1 MTKQS
6 HEDEAAERSPE
17 NKVTVLSTKKL
28 ISAGL
33 LDRDFEEIEFALI
46 GPNAWEQGRL
56 AKPHPFALPQGS
68 PLLQRKFRSVR
79 ETLEHFSPLFWR

>member
-6 HEDEAAERSPE
+6 HEGEAAKRSPE
-17 NKVTVLSTKKL
+17 NEVAALATKKL

-33 LDRDFEEIEFALI
+33 LDRDFEEIELALL

-56 AKPHPFALPQGS
+56 AKPHPLALPQGS
-68 PLLQRKFRSVR
+68 PLLQRKFRSVK
-79 ETLEHFSPLFWR
+79 ETLERFSPLFWR